1 MHLLPS
7 VNISLERCI
16 RIIENVL
23 LFINMISD
31 FKSSIVILFS
41 LISNSLLL
49 FEVMIYQ
56 DDLLL

>member
-31 FKSSIVILFS
+31 FKSTIVILFS